1 MHAKY
6 WALLALC
13 IALGVVGC
21 DPFHTG
27 FDDVEPA
34 LMYEAQ
40 PLEVPSQAPSSLKVM
55 TWNVKFG
62 GGRIDFFFDCFG
74 ERVLMSSE
82 EVEGNIAA
90 IAAVV
95 RDVDPDVLLVQEIDI
110 NSRRG
115 DFLDQ
120 LQLLLDSTALNYAAY
135 GSQWRADYVPS
146 DGLGAIDSGS
156 ATLSRWPL
164 DAAERV
170 ALPLR
175 TDQDGLTRYFYLRR
189 NFLRSRLTLP
199 GGTQLWIVNIHT
211 DAYGKDGTKQAQID
225 LFYEELMR
233 LAEAGNQVIGGGDL
247 NTIPPGSTDT
257 GDFPDSICEDE
268 EFVADDYAEQL
279 DWLNYLY
286 DAFAPAISL
295 DAYGGDN
302 SAHYTHTVDGGGFWN
317 RKLDYLFTNGTWVSG
332 SGRTLQSVS
341 QGGYETMPLSDHAP
355 VVAEMEL
362 P

>member
-1 MHAKY
+1 MYTKC
-6 WALLALC
+6 WAL
-13 IALGVVGC
+13 IALLFALEVAGC

-27 FDDVEPA
+27 FEDVEPA
-34 LMYEAQ
+34 LMYEASA
-40 PLEVPSQAPSSLKVM
+40 PVVPDQAPTTLKVM

-74 ERVLMSSE
+74 DRVLMSSA
-82 EVEGNIAA
+82 EVEGNIEA

-120 LQLLLDSTALNYAAY
+120 LQLLLDSTPLNYAAY

-156 ATLSRWPL
+156 AILSRWPL
-164 DAAERV
+164 GEAERV

-189 NFLRSRLTLP
+189 NYLRAQLSLP
-199 GGTQLWIVNIHT
+199 GRDPLWVVNIHT
-211 DAYGKDGTKQAQID
+211 DAYGKDGTKRAQID
-225 LFYEELMR
+225 LFHEELVR
-233 LAEAGNQVIGGGDL
+233 LGADGGRVIGGGDL
-247 NTIPPGSTDT
+247 NAIPPGSTET
-257 GDFPDSICEDE
+257 GDFPDSVCEDV
-268 EFVADDYAEQL
+268 EFQTDDYAEEA
-279 DWLNYLY
+279 DWLDALY
-286 DAFAPAISL
+286 ADFTSAITL
-295 DAYGGDN
+295 EEYAADN
-302 SAHYTHTVDGGGFWN
+302 AVHYTHTVDGGGFWN
-317 RKLDYLFTNGTWVSG
+317 RKLDYLFTNGTWLPG
-332 SGRTLQSVS
+332 SGRTLQSDA
-341 QGGYETMPLSDHAP
+341 QGGHETMPLSDHAP
-355 VVAEMEL
+355 VVVEMEL

>member
-1 MHAKY
+1 MFVRCGQ
-6 WALLALC
+6 WLLVALLGGL
-13 IALGVVGC
+13 LSC

-34 LMYEAQ
+34 LMYEAST
-40 PLEVPSQAPSSLKVM
+40 LEVPSQDPQTLKVM

-74 ERVLMSSE
+74 DRVLMTSA
-82 EVEGNIAA
+82 EVEGNMEA
-90 IAAVV
+90 IAKVV

-110 NSRRG
+110 NSRRA
-115 DFLDQ
+115 DFIDQ
-120 LQLLLDSTALNYAAY
+120 LQLLLDSTPLNYAAY

-156 ATLSRWPL
+156 ATLARWPL

-189 NFLRSRLTLP
+189 NYLRSRLTLP
-199 GGTQLWIVNIHT
+199 GGTQLWVVNIHT
-211 DAYGKDGTKQAQID
+211 DAYGKDGTKKTQIE
-225 LFYEELMR
+225 LFHEELVR
-233 LAEAGNQVIGGGDL
+233 LSADGATVIGGGDL
-247 NTIPPGSTDT
+247 NTIPPGSSVT
-257 GDFPDSICEDE
+257 GDFPDSVCEDE

-279 DWLNYLY
+279 KWLDELY
-286 DAFAPAISL
+286 ADFAPAITL
-295 DAYGGDN
+295 DAYNADN
-302 SAHYTHTVDGGGFWN
+302 GIHYTHTVDGGGFWN
-317 RKLDYLFTNGTWVSG
+317 RKLDYLFTNGSWLAD
-332 SGRTLQSVS
+332 SGRTLQSAA

-355 VVAEMEL
+355 VLVELEL